1 MEGKVPDDASVLI
14 VAGPTSEPFP
24 NELDFIDAYLNKGG
38 SALIMVDPSPGA
50 SLSDFLKKWS
60 IDVGNNIVLDAS
72 GVGRLFGAGPSIP
85 LVTNYGRHKITER
98 FNTMTFFRWCGREA
112 ADASGRRRHGG
123 GVVFLQ
129 RTQLGRNQSE
139 VGGREVR
146 RKCGHEGPVPL
157 AAAVTKN
164 LSDNK
169 KPAWLSSV
177 IRTSRRMASSGRRV
191 MGISFSTP

>member
-38 SALIMVDPSPGA
+38 SALIMVDPPPGA

-72 GVGRLFGAGPSIP
+72 GVGQLFGAGPSIP

-98 FNTMTFFRWCGREA
+98 FNTMTFFPLVRSVKPLMPPVAGVTVEELFSSNERSWGETNLKSG
-112 ADASGRRRHGG
+112 DAKFDER
-123 GVVFLQ
+123 
-129 RTQLGRNQSE
+129 
-139 VGGREVR
+139 
-146 RKCGHEGPVPL
+146 
-157 AAAVTKN
+157 
-164 LSDNK
+164 
-169 KPAWLSSV
+169 
-177 IRTSRRMASSGRRV
+177 
-191 MGISFSTP
+191 SFSTVIPGAGIGAGETERTSGKNDITLKCSVIL